1 MNILVLLV
9 IMLFPFHSNAQPPI
23 EPIPV
28 AASIQPLA
36 DLAQQVGGD
45 RVKVT
50 RLLPPGANPHS
61 FDPSPSLVASLS
73 TAQVFFRVG
82 AGLEYWADR
91 IVSSGASGLK
101 TVTLIDGLNGL
112 DVLPFGEDDPQS
124 RSDHGNNS
132 RSDHGN
138 NARSDHGNNAH
149 DDHGRDKHGAIDP
162 HVWLDPL
169 LAMLMVDR
177 IALELSLL
185 DPSGSDYY
193 VRRAELYKA
202 ELKELH
208 RNIAA
213 YVSRFRTKE
222 FVTFHNSWN
231 YFARRYGLKL
241 AGIIEE
247 APGREAGPRKLAALV
262 RRIRSSGIKVIFA
275 ETQFSPRAAEAIAR
289 ESGARVA
296 MLDPMGENSGYISMM
311 RRNLAAMEEA
321 MK

>member
-1 MNILVLLV
+1 MNIPILLL
-9 IMLFPFHSNAQPPI
+9 IMLLPFHSHAQPPI
-23 EPIPV
+23 PPIPV
-28 AASIQPLA
+28 AASIQPVA
-36 DLAQQVGGD
+36 DFAQQVGGE
-45 RVKVT
+45 RVRVT

-73 TAQVFFRVG
+73 NAQVFFRVG

-91 IVSSGASGLK
+91 IVSSGASGMK
-101 TVTLIDGLNGL
+101 TVTLIDGL
-112 DVLPFGEDDPQS
+112 DVLPFGEEDPQ
-124 RSDHGNNS
+124 G
-132 RSDHGN
+132 
-138 NARSDHGNNAH
+138 H
-149 DDHGRDKHGAIDP
+149 DGHNEHGAIDP

-169 LAMLMVDR
+169 LAMRMVDK

-185 DPSGSDYY
+185 DPSGTDYY

-213 YVSRFRTKE
+213 SVSRFRTKE

-262 RRIRSSGIKVIFA
+262 KRIKSSGIKVIFA

-296 MLDPMGENSGYISMM
+296 MLDPMGGGNGYISMM

>member
-1 MNILVLLV
+1 MNLL
-9 IMLFPFHSNAQPPI
+9 LLLLLAFPFLAHAQP
-23 EPIPV
+23 PIPV
-28 AASIQPLA
+28 AAGIQPVA
-36 DLAQQVGGD
+36 DFARQVGGE
-45 RVKVT
+45 RVNVT

-73 TAQVFFRVG
+73 NARVFFRVG

-91 IVSSGASGLK
+91 IVSSSASSVK
-101 TVTLIDGLNGL
+101 TVTLIDGL
-112 DVLPFGEDDPQS
+112 DVLPFGEEDPQAHG
-124 RSDHGNNS
+124 DHG
-132 RSDHGN
+132 
-138 NARSDHGNNAH
+138 H
-149 DDHGRDKHGAIDP
+149 DDDGHEHGTIDP

-169 LAMLMVDR
+169 LAMRMVDR
-177 IALELSLL
+177 MASELSSL
-185 DPSGSDYY
+185 DPSGAGFYNK
-193 VRRAELYKA
+193 RAELYKA
-202 ELKELH
+202 ELKKLH
-208 RNIAA
+208 DDIVAS
-213 YVSRFRTKE
+213 VSRFRTKE

-262 RRIRSSGIKVIFA
+262 RRIKSSGIKVIFA

-296 MLDPMGENSGYISMM
+296 MLDPMGGGPGYISMM
-311 RRNLAAMEEA
+311 RANLAAMEKA